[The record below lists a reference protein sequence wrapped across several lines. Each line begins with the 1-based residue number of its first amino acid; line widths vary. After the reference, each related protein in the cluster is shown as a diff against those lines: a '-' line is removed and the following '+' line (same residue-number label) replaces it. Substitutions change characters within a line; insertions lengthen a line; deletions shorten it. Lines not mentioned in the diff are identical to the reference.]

1 MCFVCDLLCNDG
13 LCVVVG
19 FVCVVNFICVGLLI
33 ICLLDVFMM
42 HCVLVSGLCL
52 CGFVVMRVGF
62 DVLVRVGCD
71 LLCDV
76 V

>member
-1 MCFVCDLLCNDG
+1 MVLVCVRFMCLRGLRDV

-19 FVCVVNFICVGLLI
+19 FVCVVYFICVGLLI

-42 HCVLVSGLCL
+42 HC
-52 CGFVVMRVGF
+52 

-71 LLCDV
+71 VLCDV